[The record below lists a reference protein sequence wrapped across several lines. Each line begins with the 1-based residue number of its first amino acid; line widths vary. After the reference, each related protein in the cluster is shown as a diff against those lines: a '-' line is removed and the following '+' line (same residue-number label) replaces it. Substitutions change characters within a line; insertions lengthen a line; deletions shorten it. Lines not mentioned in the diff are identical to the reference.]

1 MVSGN
6 DLKDLLAYTAQ
17 SPVLSVYLNTDP
29 TRGSADRYK
38 LRLRNML
45 KEIDLPE
52 DVLIVERYF
61 DHEYDWSGRS
71 VALFSCAPED
81 FFRAFSLAVPVRSRL
96 RMSNRPHVKPLV
108 DLFDSFGGYGVALID
123 SQGARLFHFH
133 LGELEEQEGLVGENI
148 RRTKQGGGSQAAGRR
163 GGITGLT
170 QHTAELTER
179 NMRDSAEFAAR
190 FFADNAVRRVLIG
203 GTDDNVA
210 QFRTL
215 LPKTWQSL
223 VMGSFPISMTASH
236 GEVQERAMDLARAAE
251 HKREVRMVEQLIT
264 AAAKGQ
270 AGVIRLE
277 DTLGAIYEGRVQT
290 LVLLEGFRAPGYR
303 CQGCEYLTIQELAS
317 CPFCGKEFKQIPD
330 AVEMAVRSVLQ
341 AGGEVEILHANP
353 ELEAAGKIG
362 AFLRY

>member
-1 MVSGN
+1 MVSSA
-6 DLKDLLAYTAQ
+6 DLKELLAYAAQ
-17 SPVLSVYLNTDP
+17 SPVLSVYINTDP

-52 DVLIVERYF
+52 DVSLVERYF

-71 VALFSCAPED
+71 VALFSCAQED
-81 FFRAFSLAVPVRSRL
+81 FFRAFSIAVPVRSRL
-96 RMSNRPHVKPLV
+96 RVSNRPHVKPLA
-108 DLFDSFGGYGVALID
+108 DLFDSFGGYGVAVID

-133 LGELEEQEGLVGENI
+133 LGQIEEQEGLVGETI

-163 GGITGLT
+163 GGVSGLT
-170 QHTAELTER
+170 QYTAELTER
-179 NMRDSAEFAAR
+179 NMRKSAEFAAR
-190 FFADNAVRRVLIG
+190 FFAENEVRRVLIG

-210 QFRTL
+210 QFRAL

-223 VMGSFPISMTASH
+223 VMGSFPISMSASH
-236 GEVQERAMDLARAAE
+236 AEVQERAMELARAAE
-251 HKREVRMVEQLIT
+251 HKREARMVDQLIT

-290 LVLLEGFRAPGYR
+290 LVLSEGFRAPGYR
-303 CQGCEYLTIQELAS
+303 CQGCEYLTTQELVS
-317 CPFCGKEFKQIPD
+317 CPFCGKEFAEIKD

-341 AGGEVEILHANP
+341 AGGEVEVLHEN
-353 ELEAAGKIG
+353 EALDQAGKIG